1 MKRKNNE
8 KIPEELHE
16 LLDKYTVDVPPIHL
30 KKSKLDQV
38 GDFLTEPVP
47 NPLDRKSISPSLL
60 LKIQLAPI
68 GVVLA
73 LSTGAM
79 LLM

>member
-1 MKRKNNE
+1 MKRKNN
-8 KIPEELHE
+8 KTIPKELHDF
-16 LLDKYTVDVPPIHL
+16 LDQYTVDIPPISL
-30 KKSKLDQV
+30 RKNKLDQV
-38 GDFLTEPVP
+38 GDFLTEPVT

-68 GVVLA
+68 GIVLA

>member
-1 MKRKNNE
+1 MKRKNNQT
-8 KIPEELHE
+8 IPEELHE
-16 LLDKYTVDVPPIHL
+16 LLDKYTVDVPPIPL
-30 KKSKLDQV
+30 RKNKLDQV
-38 GDFLTEPVP
+38 GDFLTEPVS
-47 NPLDRKSISPSLL
+47 NPLDSKSISPSLL